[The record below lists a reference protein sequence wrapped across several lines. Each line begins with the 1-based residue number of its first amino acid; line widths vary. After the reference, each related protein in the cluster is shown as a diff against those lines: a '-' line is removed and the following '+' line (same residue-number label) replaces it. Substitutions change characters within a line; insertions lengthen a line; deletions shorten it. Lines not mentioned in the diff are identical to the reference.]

1 MWCVLVQNDLR
12 FDAKCNAFW
21 CKMQCVL
28 VLNASQNDAKCSG
41 FCRKMWGDK
50 HKNAA
55 QLYKYNLLEP

>member
-1 MWCVLVQNDLR
+1 MQNNLR
-12 FDAKCNAFW
+12 FDAKCNAFR

-50 HKNAA
+50 HKNASK
-55 QLYKYNLLEP
+55 LYKYNLLEP